1 MAYRKI
7 AALLASCALLM
18 TAALPMAAAA
28 DEAADPQ
35 GFVQSFEEPFGV
47 DEGKGAIGG
56 GGADV
61 VRPALYTAK
70 DENDPNVRTG
80 THSIQYAGLGV
91 NSGTYALSIH
101 DVNHQS
107 VQIGERYY
115 VSYWIKVKDVTADA
129 GNLARV
135 YNGLYH
141 ISQWNDAW
149 SYGGTQAAM
158 TLEIAKD
165 GTAKGS
171 LGFVSISD
179 PDDKGWRQVIFD
191 ITAEKNC
198 FAIFM
203 NGDCEFYIDD
213 VEVKPFPSGVMG
225 DASETSYC
233 EEFYNVIDSSKVKEM
248 VSAKGGTKQ
257 VLEIPLEKRVS
268 YIFGLTQKNA
278 SDGSQSKVYLTN
290 DPAGTDILK
299 SEDGTQQALFT
310 SSGKDWKRSAIGIMT
325 DSTPTLYLVIENP
338 TGEDCIQ
345 NVMMFEEKFAYAE
358 DPNVEDKYVPV
369 NYDKLPEHNDGTPNG
384 GTPVDPG
391 DPDGPT
397 NPDDDI
403 PATGEGMIAV
413 TVSAVL
419 LILSG
424 AAIWFFRARRKEVQ
438 S

>member
-1 MAYRKI
+1 
-7 AALLASCALLM
+7 M
-18 TAALPMAAAA
+18 TAALPMAAADDA
-28 DEAADPQ
+28 PAEPK

-61 VRPALYTAK
+61 VLPALYTAK

-80 THSIQYAGLGV
+80 THSIQYAGLDV

-101 DVNHQS
+101 DVNNQS

-115 VSYWIKVKDVTADA
+115 VSYWIKVKDVKADA
-129 GNLARV
+129 TYPRV

-141 ISQWNDAW
+141 TNQWNNPWTYDGA
-149 SYGGTQAAM
+149 QAAM
-158 TLEIAKD
+158 TVEIAKD

-179 PDDKGWRQVIFD
+179 PDAEGWRQVTFD

-203 NGDCEFYIDD
+203 NGGCEFYIDD

-225 DASETSYC
+225 DASENSYC
-233 EEFYNVIDSSKVKEM
+233 EEFYNLLDTDKVKEM
-248 VSAKGGTKQ
+248 VSKKGTTKQ

-268 YIFGLTQKNA
+268 YVFGLTQKNA

-290 DPAGTDILK
+290 DPEGTDILK
-299 SEDGTQQALFT
+299 SEDGTAQALFV

-369 NYDKLPEHNDGTPNG
+369 DYDKLPERNDGTPNG
-384 GTPVDPG
+384 GGAVEPEDPA
-391 DPDGPT
+391 DPT
-397 NPDDDI
+397 NPGEDI
-403 PATGEGMIAV
+403 PATGEGVAAV
-413 TVSAVL
+413 TVCAVL

-424 AAIWFFRARRKEVQ
+424 AAVWFFRARRKEVQ